1 MYHILYKI
9 LNSTRKKVRTLSG
22 FFETVKTDGQNIY
35 HCCVQRSGS
44 QWLRSI
50 LSDPMVYKM
59 SHMKVY
65 NPHKN
70 FFAADSVRDLIHH
83 PLPVNKIISPLYIG
97 REDFLKIPKPSKYK
111 AFFVM
116 RDPRDIVISWYFSTK
131 YSHRKY
137 PAIKKQRK
145 ILQTMNDEE
154 AIFYLCKKVFRRKLP
169 VYMAMHNWY
178 LHRKE
183 NENIIVLRYEELI
196 GEKKI
201 DTFIRLMAHL
211 DMTVSEK
218 NIEHLIEKYS
228 FERFSKGRAAGVENI
243 KSHYRKGV
251 SGDWKNYFSEEH
263 KKIFKEE
270 NGQLLIDLNYEKDLD
285 W

>member
-9 LNSTRKKVRTLSG
+9 LNLTRKKVRTLSG

-35 HCCVQRSGS
+35 HCCVQKSGS
-44 QWLRSI
+44 QWLSSI

-65 NPHKN
+65 NPHKD
-70 FFAADSVRDLIHH
+70 FFSANSVQELILH
-83 PLPVNKIISPLYIG
+83 PPPVNKIISPLYIG
-97 REDFLKIPKPSKYK
+97 LEDFLKIPKPLKYK

-116 RDPRDIVISWYFSTK
+116 RDPRDIVISWYFSAK

-137 PAIKKQRK
+137 PPIKKIRK

-154 AIFYLCKKVFRRKLP
+154 AILYLCKTVFKGSLP
-169 VYMAMHNWY
+169 LYRAMGNWY

-183 NENIIVLRYEELI
+183 NERIIVLRYEELI

-201 DTFIRLMAHL
+201 DTFKRLMAHL
-211 DMTVSEK
+211 DMTFTEK
-218 NIEHLIEKYS
+218 DIEHLLEKYH
-228 FERFSKGRAAGVENI
+228 FERFSRGRAAGVENI

-270 NGQLLIDLNYEKDLD
+270 HGQLLIDLNYEKDLD